1 MRDKPL
7 EIIYESMVEDPNSL
21 YWESLNTYL
30 GQFNMYIGENE
41 WNKTGVVDEEQKGI
55 YHDDIQ
61 IGKIDRRIENGE
73 LILEHI
79 SSKYK
84 GFRLVSKIYPHDEKF
99 ASDRGY
105 SVSSSLVNDY
115 TMEHFLRIFT
125 PDKWEIEKIDNITL
139 KASKKAK

>member
-7 EIIYESMVEDPNSL
+7 EVIYESMVGDPNSL
-21 YWESLNTYL
+21 YWESLNAYL

-84 GFRLVSKIYPHDEKF
+84 GF
-99 ASDRGY
+99 
-105 SVSSSLVNDY
+105 
-115 TMEHFLRIFT
+115 
-125 PDKWEIEKIDNITL
+125 
-139 KASKKAK
+139 